1 MTRDGE
7 VSLLLVRAGLL
18 RCAIPLEAVTEIMR
32 ALPLRVLG
40 GLPPYVRG
48 ASVIRGTPTSVVD
61 LSVLLGNPPLAAPAR
76 YVLVRGSSPVALA
89 VDAVAGVQRLPR
101 AALGGL
107 PHLLSDLGR
116 EHVRSLGALD
126 GELVPVLASTLA
138 LPDDVLEAL
147 TGAMRGAKVSVGAA

>member
-1 MTRDGE
+1 VTHDGE

-18 RCAIPLEAVTEIMR
+18 RCAIPLTAVTEIMR
-32 ALPLRVLG
+32 ALPLRTLG

-61 LSVLLGNPPLAAPAR
+61 LSVLLGNAPLAEPAR
-76 YVLVRGSSPVALA
+76 YVLVRGASPVALA
-89 VDAVAGVQRLPR
+89 VDAVAGVQRLPQ

-116 EHVRSLGALD
+116 EHVSSLGSLD

-138 LPDDVLEAL
+138 LPDHVLEKLHGAL
-147 TGAMRGAKVSVGAA
+147 REESAPESAA